1 VLPSRVE
8 QLLPERG
15 VVSGEAVEAE
25 GAEDELGDED
35 EDVVAGVGKAADNRL
50 IQLARTGD
58 LHEEVDR

>member
-35 EDVVAGVGKAADNRL
+35 VVAGVGKAADNRL